1 MQTLEESSVS
11 SVGMK
16 TPVQVMLSPEFKPPG
31 MSPDWQLTSEAANAA
46 TASEN
51 TIVRV
56 GVSPAFIAV
65 SSNDMLLTDGAS
77 VSTL

>member
-11 SVGMK
+11 ASGVK
-16 TPVQVMLSPEFKPPG
+16 TPVQVMLSPEFMAARVPAG
-31 MSPDWQLTSEAANAA
+31 QFTSEALANAA

-51 TIVRV
+51 MIVRV
-56 GVSPAFIAV
+56 GVSPDFIAT
-65 SSNDMLLTDGAS
+65 SLNDMLLTDGAS

>member
-1 MQTLEESSVS
+1 MQALELSSVS
-11 SVGMK
+11 AVGVK
-16 TPVQVMLSPEFKPPG
+16 TPVQVMLSPDVMAAKEPEG
-31 MSPDWQLTSEAANAA
+31 QLTSEALANAA

-56 GVSPAFIAV
+56 GVSPAFIAT
-65 SSNDMLLTDGAS
+65 SLNDMLLTDGAS